1 MRVRLHPMADL
12 QGLQSYPARLDGF
25 YGGVLS
31 IQASGSVARDLR
43 LELVR

>member
-1 MRVRLHPMADL
+1 MRVRLHPMAHL
-12 QGLQSYPARLDGF
+12 QGLQSYPARHDGF
-25 YGGVLS
+25 YGGVFS